1 MMKNRIIYAVWLI
14 LSISLF
20 VMLNNIST
28 LILLSLSILLP
39 IVFLIFAK
47 ISCDKIVADIVVE
60 TNCKKNENINGKL
73 KIKNNSFLPVANVNC
88 KIKCN
93 NLLNGKSENYIFA
106 TSLGAKGQDTIPFNI
121 SSKYCGKIEVSI
133 SSLEINDLF
142 KIFSLRSKKHN
153 NSIAIITVSP
163 EIFNSEIIVSENIYS
178 NFDSDIYSM
187 DKSGNDPSETFMIR
201 EYVAGDSIKN
211 IHYKLSQKLDKLMV
225 RELGQPI
232 LNDVL
237 LLFDMSYSKLSPSN
251 IDVIMDCFA
260 SISLSLID
268 ASINYSVSYKDNE
281 SETLQTENI
290 SSNEDALAFID
301 KVMANTFKAEDNQIS
316 EFFAEN
322 SDRKNY
328 QHIVLI
334 TANDSVDISPLYN
347 YNRVNVLLLSQNDI
361 DIHSDGGFVT
371 RFSKDD
377 YKNALSLL
385 EI

>member
-1 MMKNRIIYAVWLI
+1 
-14 LSISLF
+14 
-20 VMLNNIST
+20 
-28 LILLSLSILLP
+28 
-39 IVFLIFAK
+39 
-47 ISCDKIVADIVVE
+47 
-60 TNCKKNENINGKL
+60 
-73 KIKNNSFLPVANVNC
+73 
-88 KIKCN
+88 
-93 NLLNGKSENYIFA
+93 
-106 TSLGAKGQDTIPFNI
+106 
-121 SSKYCGKIEVSI
+121 
-133 SSLEINDLF
+133 
-142 KIFSLRSKKHN
+142 
-153 NSIAIITVSP
+153 
-163 EIFNSEIIVSENIYS
+163 
-178 NFDSDIYSM
+178 
-187 DKSGNDPSETFMIR
+187 
-201 EYVAGDSIKN
+201 
-211 IHYKLSQKLDKLMV
+211 MV